1 MRFVGDG
8 KDWHEKGLRTMD
20 DIEPDAFVKMTIVS
34 AVLLVLTL
42 LGYGVY
48 SLVCYLF

>member
-1 MRFVGDG
+1 
-8 KDWHEKGLRTMD
+8 MD

-34 AVLLVLTL
+34 AIFLVMTL

-48 SLVCYLF
+48 SLFCYLF